1 MPRPGMITMSIVAD
15 SVAKEDTSNNKTLQI
30 WERRRAKIPFIKQIF
45 VAFSQFYVASDD
57 TTPHRPYYNPSVLYN
72 SSPFIV
78 GPQEELVVI
87 VTASVF
93 NLVEEE
99 ISFAWLEQK
108 KNQLIVDHKKAK
120 REQIGLIL
128 KPKIPNL
135 LISVGPRTNLEFLMS
150 TCAFHII
157 QIHMSAEDGF
167 ACLQKQRER
176 DATDII
182 AAAAA
187 AEEARNKKSS
197 LTIDQRI
204 AQMQSEQR
212 PLPTFVDPPY
222 NMSDSENFNLPG
234 YFGGVPSAFDFEEEE
249 VEDENI

>member
-1 MPRPGMITMSIVAD
+1 
-15 SVAKEDTSNNKTLQI
+15 
-30 WERRRAKIPFIKQIF
+30 
-45 VAFSQFYVASDD
+45 
-57 TTPHRPYYNPSVLYN
+57 
-72 SSPFIV
+72 V

-108 KNQLIVDHKKAK
+108 KKQLIVDHKKAK

-157 QIHMSAEDGF
+157 QIHLSAEDGF
-167 ACLQKQRER
+167 ACLQNQRER

-187 AEEARNKKSS
+187 AEEVRNKK

-249 VEDENI
+249 VEDEHLI

>member
-1 MPRPGMITMSIVAD
+1 MPPSGMITMSIVAD
-15 SVAKEDTSNNKTLQI
+15 SGAKEDPFNNKTLQI
-30 WERRRAKIPFIKQIF
+30 WEQRRAKIPFIKQIF
-45 VAFSQFYVASDD
+45 VAFSQFYVTTND

-72 SSPFIV
+72 PSPFIV

-87 VTASVF
+87 VTASGF
-93 NLVEEE
+93 DLVEEE

-108 KNQLIVDHKKAK
+108 KNQLIVDYRKTK

-135 LISVGPRTNLEFLMS
+135 LISVGPRTNLEFLLS

-167 ACLQKQRER
+167 ACLQNQRER
-176 DATDII
+176 DASDII

-187 AEEARNKKSS
+187 EEEVRNRKSP
-197 LTIDQRI
+197 LTLDQRI
-204 AQMQSEQR
+204 AQMQNEQR
-212 PLPTFVDPPY
+212 PLPTFIDPPY
-222 NMSDSENFNLPG
+222 NMSESENLPE
-234 YFGGVPSAFDFEEEE
+234 FFTGVPSSFDFEEEE
-249 VEDENI
+249 VENENI